1 MCLIEDKSIDLILC
15 DLPYGTTQAKWDSVI
30 PLDKLWL
37 QYERIIKENGAIVL
51 FGAEPFSSYL
61 RLSNIKLFRYDW
73 IWHKNKP
80 SGFAN
85 AKNQPMRSHE
95 TISVFYKK
103 KPTYN
108 PIKEA
113 RDVTEASAKRNNYK
127 YTTGEVKS
135 DLHNITGV
143 RKENYEDLRYPT
155 SVQKFNVVV
164 NAKNK
169 LHPAQKPV
177 ELLGYLIKTYSNEGE
192 LILDNCMGSFTTAI
206 ACINTNR
213 NYIGFEND
221 EKYFEL
227 GQERVRLHKE
237 GLLVNK

>member
-155 SVQKFNVVV
+155 SVQKFKVVV

-169 LHPAQKPV
+169 IHPAQKPI
-177 ELLGYLIKTYSNEGE
+177 ELLGYLIKTYSNEND
-192 LILDNCMGSFTTAI
+192 LVLDNCMGSFTTAI

-221 EKYFEL
+221 EKYFML
-227 GQERVRLHKE
+227 GQERVRLHMD
-237 GLLVNK
+237 GLMVNK